1 MTYLETIKSQNG
13 QIYPEDTF
21 SHVAAHIYSY
31 VCSNFVC
38 STFESSDETVHLRKF
53 V

>member
-21 SHVAAHIYSY
+21 SLVAAHIKNTSHNAKESPSGKYLIL
-31 VCSNFVC
+31 VC
-38 STFESSDETVHLRKF
+38 L
-53 V
+53 